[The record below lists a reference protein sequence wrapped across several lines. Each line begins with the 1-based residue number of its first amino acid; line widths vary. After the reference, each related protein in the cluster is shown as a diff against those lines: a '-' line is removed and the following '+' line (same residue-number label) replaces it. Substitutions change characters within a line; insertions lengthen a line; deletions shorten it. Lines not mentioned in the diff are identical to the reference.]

1 MGKHEVPRT
10 APLDR
15 RIKSASTDLH
25 IIMKDLQRDCKPYWK
40 FSELERELLDIAHQA
55 GKLTADHS
63 RELNARRKLRKEIQK
78 ITKDLE
84 PGSGCLAIRTVN
96 GSTGTRS
103 TCARFVG
110 WSKHEARRTPP
121 VAT

>member
-63 RELNARRKLRKEIQK
+63 RELNARRRARGEINKLKEK
-78 ITKDLE
+78 INKKILD
-84 PGSGCLAIRTVN
+84 
-96 GSTGTRS
+96 
-103 TCARFVG
+103 
-110 WSKHEARRTPP
+110 EALK
-121 VAT
+121 A

>member
-40 FSELERELLDIAHQA
+40 FSELERELLDIAHEA
-55 GKLTADHS
+55 GKLTADHA
-63 RELNARRKLRKEIQK
+63 REVKNRKIIAAEVRK
-78 ITKDLE
+78 
-84 PGSGCLAIRTVN
+84 
-96 GSTGTRS
+96 
-103 TCARFVG
+103 
-110 WSKHEARRTPP
+110 
-121 VAT
+121 VAAQAKKNMKELKA